1 MRRNQLFSR
10 ASASWR
16 QLHFPALGFGRV
28 FISDWLLVCSIVLSF
43 GNDSRYSTLWREKSF
58 IKCRDVLFF
67 SGHLVLYGRVRQD
80 TNGLGEV
87 MDARVWP
94 SLQRQT
100 DRWERH
106 GELWQNSGR
115 HHQESIRGLC
125 FPLRNLFQQQ
135 SLPWLQDYF
144 YMVQKKRENGSK
156 WTLSTYI
163 PLHWAYEIEAWVG
176 NFIQITVFFQPKS
189 RVCASVCRNT
199 ERSIVVSNKPKI
211 HVQIGSNAMKSEMR
225 IMFCIVSRE
234 VRNYNSLWK

>member
-1 MRRNQLFSR
+1 MSR
-10 ASASWR
+10 C
-16 QLHFPALGFGRV
+16 
-28 FISDWLLVCSIVLSF
+28 I
-43 GNDSRYSTLWREKSF
+43 
-58 IKCRDVLFF
+58 FF

-106 GELWQNSGR
+106 GELWQNSSR

-135 SLPWLQDYF
+135 SLPWLQGYF
-144 YMVQKKRENGSK
+144 NMVQKKGRMEANGPSVP
-156 WTLSTYI
+156 THPSTEHMRSRPELAISYKS
-163 PLHWAYEIEAWVG
+163 L
-176 NFIQITVFFQPKS
+176 FFFQPKS

-199 ERSIVVSNKPKI
+199 QRSIVVSNKPKI

>member
-1 MRRNQLFSR
+1 MYF
-10 ASASWR
+10 
-16 QLHFPALGFGRV
+16 
-28 FISDWLLVCSIVLSF
+28 
-43 GNDSRYSTLWREKSF
+43 
-58 IKCRDVLFF
+58 FF

-199 ERSIVVSNKPKI
+199 ERSIYCRFKQTQNSCANRK
-211 HVQIGSNAMKSEMR
+211 QCYEIGNA
-225 IMFCIVSRE
+225 
-234 VRNYNSLWK
+234 NYVLYCEPRSAKL